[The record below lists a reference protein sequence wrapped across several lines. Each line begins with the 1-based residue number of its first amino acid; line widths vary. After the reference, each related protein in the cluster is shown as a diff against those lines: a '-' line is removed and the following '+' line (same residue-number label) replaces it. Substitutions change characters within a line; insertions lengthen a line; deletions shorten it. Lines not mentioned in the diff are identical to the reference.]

1 MKIFPTQSIKE
12 LDAYTIENEPI
23 ASIDLMERA
32 SQALTKAIMKRWEAE
47 TPITVFAGPGN
58 NGGDAL
64 AVSRLLAEKGYQVS
78 VYLFNTKGELSP
90 DCEANKRQTGGC
102 EECGFP

>member
-58 NGGDAL
+58 NGGDTQG
-64 AVSRLLAEKGYQVS
+64 RMAENNS
-78 VYLFNTKGELSP
+78 
-90 DCEANKRQTGGC
+90 QTRWRN
-102 EECGFP
+102 

>member
-32 SQALTKAIMKRWEAE
+32 SQALTKAITKRWEAE

-64 AVSRLLAEKGYQVS
+64 AVSRRVTRYRFICLIPKENFLPIARRTR
-78 VYLFNTKGELSP
+78 N
-90 DCEANKRQTGGC
+90 DWRM
-102 EECGFP
+102 

>member
-64 AVSRLLAEKGYQVS
+64 GSLPIAGGKGLPGIGLS
-78 VYLFNTKGELSP
+78 V
-90 DCEANKRQTGGC
+90 
-102 EECGFP
+102 

>member
-64 AVSRLLAEKGYQVS
+64 AVSFPTRRSSDLIGSLPIAGGKGLPGIGLS
-78 VYLFNTKGELSP
+78 V
-90 DCEANKRQTGGC
+90 
-102 EECGFP
+102 